1 MMKIQQEMKK
11 INQET
16 LKHVL
21 TRALGEKIT
30 AADYTTGELQGGTVG
45 DVLLVKG
52 TARTV
57 NGENRP
63 YRVVLKI
70 QEKWERYGDPLSWRR
85 EYDLYSSGLSEYF
98 FRELRW
104 PECYYK
110 EMNEEE
116 NEAQIWMEY
125 VAGVTGL
132 DLTEDMYERA
142 AYELGKF
149 QGRLYAE
156 KPSMLNQLS
165 NLSDQ
170 GFIERYYQRYRSWN
184 VVYDYIRSE
193 SCEIPKHLC
202 EMLIAID
209 DQADELFRRI
219 EKLPAVLC
227 HRDFW
232 VANLFS
238 SDGEI
243 RLIDWD
249 TAGWGFLGE
258 DLASLIA
265 DESEVDAM
273 VSLYQRCVPAYMK
286 GFSEHVDISHIKE
299 HYVWERILLMFG
311 YRIVEWF
318 LDGESAEEKKLQVD
332 TLQKIYEMA
341 ENQDVKE
348 AAPTERLEF
357 I

>member
-1 MMKIQQEMKK
+1 MEKGKQIKM

-16 LKHVL
+16 LNHVL
-21 TRALGEKIT
+21 TKALGERIT
-30 AADYTTGELQGGTVG
+30 GVDYTTGELLGGTVG
-45 DVLLVKG
+45 EVLLVTG
-52 TARTV
+52 TARTYDDR
-57 NGENRP
+57 EHS
-63 YRVVLKI
+63 YKLVLKI
-70 QEKWERYGDPLSWRR
+70 QEKWERYGDPDSWRR
-85 EYDLYSSGLSEYF
+85 EYDLYSSGMREYF
-98 FRELRW
+98 SEEFRW
-104 PECYYK
+104 PECYHT
-110 EMNEEE
+110 EMNDEE
-116 NEAQIWMEY
+116 NKAQIWMEY
-125 VAGVTGL
+125 VDGITGL
-132 DLTEDMYERA
+132 DLTEEMYERA

-156 KPSMLNQLS
+156 KPSFPDKIS
-165 NLSDQ
+165 NLSDA

-209 DQADELFRRI
+209 DQAEELFRRI
-219 EKLPAVLC
+219 EKLPAVLS

-232 VANLFS
+232 VANIFS
-238 SDGEI
+238 VDGEI

-273 VSLYQRCVPAYMK
+273 VSLYRRCVPAYMK

-299 HYVWERILLMFG
+299 HYVWERIILMFG

-318 LDGESAEEKKLQVD
+318 LDGETAEEKKLQVD